1 LGISIFTW
9 TSQIMRQPQN
19 PTSKNRPQGYRRFL
33 LSIVVAVT
41 LSALP
46 GLPGCRSE
54 KTTPWVPDLE
64 ETGFSY
70 LEETARRIRESQQQ
84 AQQDLAEGRTDDAR
98 VSLQRAAEAAAVL
111 VLYDIP
117 ITEVRQLVYDAGR
130 LYALDRHQQAERKLD
145 RAAGLMQQIGGS
157 DGPTL
162 LRESTEVFL
171 LIKDLLLSMEVNPA
185 SVPEKFKSLGHKVN
199 LMALKSGLVLS
210 GAEFTSK
217 TKSQRQGER

>member
-1 LGISIFTW
+1 
-9 TSQIMRQPQN
+9 MRQPQN
-19 PTSKNRPQGYRRFL
+19 PTSKNYPQGYRRFL

-54 KTTPWVPDLE
+54 KTGHWLPVLE

-70 LEETARRIRESQQQ
+70 LKETARRIRESQQQ
-84 AQQDLAEGRTDDAR
+84 AQQDLAEGRTDAAR
-98 VSLQRAAEAAAVL
+98 VSMQRAADAAAVL
-111 VLYDIP
+111 EFYAVP

-145 RAAGLMQQIGGS
+145 RAARQLQQIGTS
-157 DGPTL
+157 DGPAL
-162 LRESTEVFL
+162 LGEATEVFL
-171 LIKDLLLSMEVNPA
+171 LIKDLLLAMEVNPA

-210 GAEFTSK
+210 GAEFSEK
-217 TKSQRQGER
+217 NEIQDGK